1 MKTVKGMVLL
11 VFGLLIMITLVYA
24 GGNVE
29 NGKKHFNDATFA
41 GSTNDRSCNTCHP
54 GGKGLE
60 DVAEDYAKKADALK
74 NQVNACIKAPLQG
87 KSLSAESKEM
97 KDIIAYMKSLGGK

>member
-24 GGNVE
+24 GGSVE
-29 NGKKHFNDATFA
+29 NGKKLFNDTTFA
-41 GSTNDRSCNTCHP
+41 GSTNDRTCNSCHP

-60 DVAEDYAKKADALK
+60 DVAEDYAKKPEALK
-74 NQVNACIKAPLQG
+74 KQVNACIKAPLQG
-87 KSLSAESKEM
+87 KSISADSQQM
-97 KDIIAYMKSLGGK
+97 KDITAYMKSLGGK